1 MSVMLSS
8 AARAR
13 RTALAVLLAAAV
25 TGCARTATAP
35 EAGGEPTAAA
45 APPASPVAVDG
56 AAPAGGAMAALGT
69 ADNPIVMTFVPSGEQ
84 ETVTTGSEAINALLQ
99 AQTGLVIKSNVATSY
114 AAAIEAMGAGNAHV
128 GWLNTF
134 NYLLAHEKFDAR
146 PLLVAERFGSTSYAS
161 LVVANADAGIASLQD
176 LKGKTFCRAEA
187 LSTSGWIVPSVM
199 LKAVGVAESDLTV
212 VDSGNHDAVVAAVY
226 AGKDCV
232 AGAVFDD
239 ARDGAKETYA
249 DVMDKVIVIA
259 TSDDI
264 PNDNVSVI
272 AGLPEDIAKTLAEGL
287 MAIAATEDGAKA
299 LTDTYGI
306 EKFQPTTDTFYD
318 AFRSTLDKAGVDVAE
333 LAKED

>member
-1 MSVMLSS
+1 MSVLLRS
-8 AARAR
+8 AAIAR
-13 RTALAVLLAAAV
+13 RTTLALLLAVAV
-25 TGCARTATAP
+25 TGCARTANAP
-35 EAGGEPTAAA
+35 ETGGEPTSDAGSSG
-45 APPASPVAVDG
+45 PTAVVDD
-56 AAPAGGAMAALGT
+56 AAPAGGDMATLGT

-84 ETVTTGSEAINALLQ
+84 ETVMTGSEAINRLLQ
-99 AQTGLVIKSNVATSY
+99 DATGLVIKSNVATSY

-134 NYLLAHEKFDAR
+134 NYLLAHEKFDTR

-161 LVVANADAGIASLQD
+161 LVVANADAGIATLAD
-176 LKGKTFCRAEA
+176 VKGKTFCRADA

-199 LKAVGVAESDLTV
+199 LKAIGVAESDVTV
-212 VDSGNHDAVVAAVY
+212 VDSGSHDAVVAAVY

-239 ARDGAKETYA
+239 ARDGAKETYP
-249 DVMDKVIVIA
+249 DVMDKVLVIA

-272 AGLPEDIAKTLAEGL
+272 AGVPEDIAKKLAEGL
-287 MAIAATEDGAKA
+287 LSISATEAGAKA

-318 AFRSTLDKAGVDVAE
+318 AFRSTLDLAGVDVAE
-333 LAKED
+333 LAEE